1 MIGTGSGIS
10 KTLGVVL
17 PRYFCLLLVN
27 TRVFLNSFLG
37 LRLRLVVLAIFYSSE
52 WRIRRL
58 RTWFLLWVD
67 QSEGLFM
74 KLFLVVYRPV
84 LRTEEFL
91 DWIWLLPRNE
101 LSFLL
106 GSKGLCFPISFW
118 FEMRL
123 KVYFSFS
130 SSLKLISTDLLA
142 ERVVFWGPTAKAFC
156 WAKIWGICLN
166 IGLI

>member
-1 MIGTGSGIS
+1 MRGTVSGIS
-10 KTLGVVL
+10 KTLGAVL
-17 PRYFCLLLVN
+17 PMYFCLLLEK

-37 LRLRLVVLAIFYSSE
+37 LRFRLVVVAIFYSSE
-52 WRIRRL
+52 CRMRRL

-67 QSEGLFM
+67 QSVGLFM

-91 DWIWLLPRNE
+91 DWIWLFPRKE

-106 GSKGLCFPISFW
+106 GSKGFCFPISFW
-118 FEMRL
+118 FEMRQ

-142 ERVVFWGPTAKAFC
+142 DRVVFWGPTAEILCYAN
-156 WAKIWGICLN
+156 IWGICLN